1 MRMRFTLN
9 MEDLVVEGNEI
20 DNFVF
25 DWVEEVTQQQV
36 LEISNVWIS
45 SKTFLTEKMMG
56 LSHVGE
62 SSLTIEPVE

>member
-1 MRMRFTLN
+1 

-20 DNFVF
+20 DNVVF
-25 DWVEEVTQQQV
+25 DWEEEVTQQQV

-45 SKTFLTEKMMG
+45 SKTFLTEKMRG
-56 LSHVGE
+56 LSQVGE